1 MTTQGKKRNGSVVEQ
16 GKQDFCAI
24 RCRLEVLTSD
34 CVSNNISGAS
44 VVIEDLEC
52 PGRLLRVVKPA
63 WSSRCIEIFE
73 CACGAQRFSRQVC
86 LEMPL
91 MKEEASGDGS
101 SISTVVEIHV
111 GEHIEFFL
119 LTVARQ
125 ILRQLGL
132 ITRVVVRVGVRIRI

>member
-1 MTTQGKKRNGSVVEQ
+1 
-16 GKQDFCAI
+16 
-24 RCRLEVLTSD
+24 
-34 CVSNNISGAS
+34 
-44 VVIEDLEC
+44 
-52 PGRLLRVVKPA
+52 
-63 WSSRCIEIFE
+63 
-73 CACGAQRFSRQVC
+73 
-86 LEMPL
+86 